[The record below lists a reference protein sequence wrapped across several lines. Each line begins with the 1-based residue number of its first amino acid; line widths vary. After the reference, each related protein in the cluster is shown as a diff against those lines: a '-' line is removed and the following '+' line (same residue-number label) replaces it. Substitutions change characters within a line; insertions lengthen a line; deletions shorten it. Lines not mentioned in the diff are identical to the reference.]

1 MERYSQEAETAEA
14 GVSLKL
20 RNGTYCYAF
29 DVGRTGERQYLE
41 TGGKDGTANIQKK
54 QCKRTQE
61 KPEKEMAMRL

>member
-54 QCKRTQE
+54 QVS
-61 KPEKEMAMRL
+61 